1 MAYRSR
7 PILALSPLALAAIFG
22 LTITA
27 NAQQR
32 AAIGY
37 QDPPPLKTLIIEAL
51 AHNPRIAAARLH
63 WQAQTKVPIQ
73 AGTLPDPQLTLQPLS
88 VGSPLPGAGLT
99 TSDFAYTGFG
109 ASQTIPFPGKLGLA
123 SKIAERDAQ
132 YAGQQLAEERREVRE
147 KIRELYFELFYHS
160 KLLGALNLTGKELD
174 EMAQAAEANYRVG
187 HGLQHDVI
195 AAQLKRTEI
204 LKELAMHH
212 EEEHQANLEMKA
224 QLGRDADCADIEPG
238 DVTPSR
244 IELDAAQ
251 LRKLALARAPQLEM
265 LRIAAQGGSD
275 KLQLARAGYRPD
287 FSVGYM
293 YQKTGPG
300 FRDYYMLSLG
310 ATVPLY
316 FWRKQTPAVEQ
327 AALELEAAR
336 QQQAA
341 GELEVSSN
349 AESVLVALRTADRI
363 IKIYSE
369 GLLPQGRSSV
379 ESAFAAYRVGH
390 ADFQTLISSVTDL
403 FNLQQ
408 EYYRAVAD
416 HEIAAAKIEQFIE
429 EDR

>member
-1 MAYRSR
+1 MGYRSR
-7 PILALSPLALAAIFG
+7 RILTVSLLALA
-22 LTITA
+22 TILSLET
-27 NAQQR
+27 NTGAQQR

-37 QDPPPLKTLIIEAL
+37 QDPPQLKVLIAQAM

-63 WQAQTKVPIQ
+63 WQAQTRVPIQ
-73 AGTLPDPQLTLQPLS
+73 AGTLPDPQLTLQPFS

-109 ASQTIPFPGKLGLA
+109 ASQTIPFPGKLRLA
-123 SKIAERDAQ
+123 SAVAEKDAQ
-132 YAGQQLAEERREVRE
+132 YAAEQVAQTRREVRE
-147 KIRELYFELFYHS
+147 KVRELYFELFYHG
-160 KLLGALNLTGKELD
+160 KLLTVLTLTGNELEQIAD
-174 EMAQAAEANYRVG
+174 SAQASYRVG
-187 HGLQHDVI
+187 RGQQHDVI
-195 AAQLKRTEI
+195 AAQLKQTEI

-212 EEEHQANLEMKA
+212 QEEHQVNIELKA
-224 QLGRDADCADIEPG
+224 QLGRAADSADIETG
-238 DVTPSR
+238 DVKPSR
-244 IELDAAQ
+244 IDPDEAQ
-251 LRKLALARAPQLEM
+251 LRKLAAARAPQLAM
-265 LRIAAQGGSD
+265 LRIAAQGGD
-275 KLQLARAGYRPD
+275 EKLQLARAGYRPD

-316 FWRKQTPAVEQ
+316 FWRKQTPAVQQ

-341 GELEVSSN
+341 GELEVSSS
-349 AESVLVALRTADRI
+349 AESDLVALRTADRI
-363 IKIYSE
+363 INIYRD
-369 GLLPQGRSSV
+369 GLLPQGRSSLQ
-379 ESAFAAYRVGH
+379 SAFAAYRVGR
-390 ADFQTLISSVTDL
+390 ADFQTLISSLTDL

-408 EYYRAVAD
+408 EFYRAVAD